1 MLKLSLSYSAVLSA
15 LMLSACASV
24 GPDYQR
30 PALELPGSANTENL
44 ASAGKP
50 GLLAADLTQWWAQF
64 QDPVLT
70 DLILEAAKYNQDLLL
85 ATGRIE
91 EARALAVGATSNRYP
106 TVDATLVGTKVRT
119 SENAGKLAAGAN
131 PVSKDFQLGLTA
143 SYEVDV
149 WGKLS
154 RADEAAK
161 ARLLAQEQNRNV
173 VQTTLFSNLAQSY
186 FALRAADA
194 QLKLAQE
201 TGKTRAENLRLQQ
214 KRRAAGAISELDLHQ
229 AEAETASAEASVAQA
244 KQNVANL
251 ESAIAV
257 LLGRSPAGIAHPVIA
272 RGSEISSLYQHL
284 QLPADLSSEVLNRRP
299 DILAAEQALVAANA
313 DIGQAKAAYFPS
325 LKLTSGIGYESR
337 VFKDLV
343 DPTSLLWNLGANLVQ
358 PVFRAGAIG
367 AVVAGAEARKTQAT
381 AQYVQ
386 AVQGA
391 FRDVHDA
398 LNNAEAN
405 AQLYTANQK
414 RVLALKD
421 SQRLAELRYKNGYSS
436 YLEVLNAQRDLA
448 QVESGLIE
456 TQRAHLSAVVGLY
469 KALGGGWNNAASAK

>member
-1 MLKLSLSYSAVLSA
+1 MLKTQFVLSSIVASLA
-15 LMLSACASV
+15 LAGCASV

-30 PALELPGSANTENL
+30 PQLDVPAKL
-44 ASAGKP
+44 AVSGATATKT
-50 GLLAADLTQWWAQF
+50 DFVEWWGTF
-64 QDPVLT
+64 SDPVLL
-70 DLILEAAKYNQDLLL
+70 DLIQEAAKNNQDLLL
-85 ATGRIE
+85 AAGRIE
-91 EARALAVGATSNRYP
+91 EARALAVGAKSNRYP
-106 TVDATLVGTKVRT
+106 SVDATLSGTKVRT
-119 SENAGKLAAGAN
+119 SENAGKLASGAN

-143 SYEVDV
+143 SYEVDF

-161 ARLLAQEQNRNV
+161 ARLFAQEYNRTT
-173 VQTTLFSNLAQSY
+173 VQTSLFSNLAQSY

-194 QLKLAQE
+194 QLALAQA
-201 TGKTRAENLRLQQ
+201 TYQTRTENLRLQQ
-214 KRRAAGAISELDLHQ
+214 KRFASGAIGELDLHQ
-229 AEAETASAEASVAQA
+229 AESEAAAAEVSVSQA
-244 KQNVANL
+244 KLSVSNL

-257 LLGRSPAGIAHPVIA
+257 LLGRSPAAVAQPVIA
-272 RGSEISSLYQHL
+272 RGKDIQALYQHL
-284 QLPADLSSEVLNRRP
+284 SLPADLPSDVLNRRP
-299 DILAAEQALVAANA
+299 DILAAEQTLIAANA

-325 LKLTSGIGYESR
+325 LKLTTGIGYESR

-367 AVVAGAEARKTQAT
+367 AVVSGAEARKTQAT

-398 LNNAEAN
+398 LSSAESN
-405 AQLYTANQK
+405 EQIYRANQK
-414 RVLALKD
+414 RVKALKD

-448 QVESGLIE
+448 AVETALID
-456 TQRAHLSAVVGLY
+456 TQRAHLSAVVSLY
-469 KALGGGWNNAASAK
+469 KAVGGGWEAKAISQ

>member
-1 MLKLSLSYSAVLSA
+1 MLKTQFALSTIVASLVLA
-15 LMLSACASV
+15 GCASV

-30 PALELPGSANTENL
+30 PQLDVPAKL
-44 ASAGKP
+44 AVSGATTKT
-50 GLLAADLTQWWAQF
+50 DFVEWWSTF
-64 QDPVLT
+64 RDPVLLE
-70 DLILEAAKYNQDLLL
+70 LIQEAAKNNQDLLL
-85 ATGRIE
+85 AAGRIE
-91 EARALAVGATSNRYP
+91 EARALAVGAKSNRYP
-106 TVDATLVGTKVRT
+106 SVDATLSGSKVRT
-119 SENAGKLAAGAN
+119 SENAGKLASGAN

-143 SYEVDV
+143 SYEVDF

-161 ARLLAQEQNRNV
+161 ARLFAQEYNRTT
-173 VQTTLFSNLAQSY
+173 VQTSLFSNLAQSY

-194 QLKLAQE
+194 QLALAQS
-201 TGKTRAENLRLQQ
+201 TYQTRAENLCLQQ
-214 KRRAAGAISELDLHQ
+214 KRFASGATGELDLHQ
-229 AEAETASAEASVAQA
+229 AESEAAAAEVSVSQA
-244 KQNVANL
+244 KLAVSNL

-257 LLGRSPAGIAHPVIA
+257 LLGRSPAAVAQPVIA
-272 RGSEISSLYQHL
+272 RGKDIQALYQHL
-284 QLPADLSSEVLNRRP
+284 SLPADLPSDVLNRRP
-299 DILAAEQALVAANA
+299 DILAAEQTLIAANA

-325 LKLTSGIGYESR
+325 LKLTTGIGYESR

-367 AVVAGAEARKTQAT
+367 AVVSGAEARKTQAT

-398 LNNAEAN
+398 LSSAESN
-405 AQLYTANQK
+405 EQIYRANQK
-414 RVLALKD
+414 RVKALKD

-448 QVESGLIE
+448 AVETALID
-456 TQRAHLSAVVGLY
+456 TQRAHLSAVVSLY
-469 KALGGGWNNAASAK
+469 KAVGGGWEVKAISQ

>member
-1 MLKLSLSYSAVLSA
+1 MLKTQFALSTIVASLVLA
-15 LMLSACASV
+15 GCASV

-30 PALELPGSANTENL
+30 PQLDVPAKL
-44 ASAGKP
+44 AVSGATTKT
-50 GLLAADLTQWWAQF
+50 DFVEWWSTF
-64 QDPVLT
+64 RDPVLLE
-70 DLILEAAKYNQDLLL
+70 LIQEAAKNNQDLLL
-85 ATGRIE
+85 AAGRIE
-91 EARALAVGATSNRYP
+91 EARALAVGAKSNRYP
-106 TVDATLVGTKVRT
+106 SVDATLSGSKVRT
-119 SENAGKLAAGAN
+119 SENAGKLASGAN

-143 SYEVDV
+143 SYEVDF

-161 ARLLAQEQNRNV
+161 ARLFAQEYNRTT
-173 VQTTLFSNLAQSY
+173 VQTSLFSNLAQSY

-194 QLKLAQE
+194 QLALAQS
-201 TGKTRAENLRLQQ
+201 TYQTRVENLRLQQ
-214 KRRAAGAISELDLHQ
+214 KRFASGATGELDLHQ
-229 AEAETASAEASVAQA
+229 AESEAAAAEVSVSQA
-244 KQNVANL
+244 KLAVSNL

-257 LLGRSPAGIAHPVIA
+257 LLGRSPAAVAQPVIA
-272 RGSEISSLYQHL
+272 RGKDIQALYQHL
-284 QLPADLSSEVLNRRP
+284 SLPADLPSDVLNRRP
-299 DILAAEQALVAANA
+299 DILAAEQTLIAANA

-325 LKLTSGIGYESR
+325 LKLTTGIGYESR

-367 AVVAGAEARKTQAT
+367 AVVSGAEARKTQAT

-398 LNNAEAN
+398 LSSAESN
-405 AQLYTANQK
+405 EQIYRANQK
-414 RVLALKD
+414 RVKALKD

-448 QVESGLIE
+448 AVETALID
-456 TQRAHLSAVVGLY
+456 TQRAHLSAVVSLY
-469 KALGGGWNNAASAK
+469 KAVGGGWEVKAISQ